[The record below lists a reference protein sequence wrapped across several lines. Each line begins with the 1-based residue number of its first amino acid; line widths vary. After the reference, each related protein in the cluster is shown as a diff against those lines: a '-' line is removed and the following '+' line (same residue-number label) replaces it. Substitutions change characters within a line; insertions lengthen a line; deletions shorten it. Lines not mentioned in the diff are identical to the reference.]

1 MRELLSK
8 FRLKAGLYKLKQ
20 EIKKISRKNKSVSL
34 KAAQYI
40 GILVTVENQTQLT
53 EVENVAIE
61 LQKANKKVRLLA
73 FTSNINLKTLFPSSI
88 ELITKEDI
96 NWDFVPKR
104 EKIINFVNNEFDIL
118 INLCTEICF
127 PLVYI
132 TALSKSLFKVGA
144 YHKKNSAFY
153 DFMLATQQQSISGFN
168 TELKYYLDKI
178 K

>member
-1 MRELLSK
+1 MRALLSK
-8 FRLKAGLYKLKQ
+8 YRIKSGFHKLKQ
-20 EIKKISRKNKSVSL
+20 EIKKISRKNKSISL

-40 GILVTVENQTQLT
+40 GIVVTVENQKQLD
-53 EVENVAIE
+53 EIEKVALE
-61 LQKANKKVRLLA
+61 FQKQNKKVRLLA
-73 FTSNINLKTLFPSSI
+73 FTSNINLKTLFPSNI

-96 NWDFVPKR
+96 NWNFVPKR

-132 TALSKSLFKVGA
+132 TALSKSFFKVGA
-144 YHKKNSAFY
+144 YHKKHSAFY